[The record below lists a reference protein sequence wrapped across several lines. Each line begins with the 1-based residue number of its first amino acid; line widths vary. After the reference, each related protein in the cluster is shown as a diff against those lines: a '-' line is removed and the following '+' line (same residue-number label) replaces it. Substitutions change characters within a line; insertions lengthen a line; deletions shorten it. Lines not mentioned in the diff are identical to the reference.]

1 MRIILLVFLLAWV
14 GGCSSGEQADQPLDA
29 QSQRARDSTIA
40 ESALPGAAGVRG
52 ALGAA
57 DSAAARRARIDSLAE
72 TP

>member
-1 MRIILLVFLLAWV
+1 MRIVVVIAFLVCMGA
-14 GGCSSGEQADQPLDA
+14 CSSGEQADQSLDA
-29 QSQRARDSTIA
+29 ESQRARDSTIA

-52 ALGAA
+52 AMGAA